1 MRVAGIDPG
10 AHGAMCVLD
19 SNNPAYAEVFDLHN
33 TTPYEA
39 ADWLFK
45 QQVNKV
51 FIEDVH
57 SLYGMSAK
65 SNFNFGYAVGLVNTI
80 SNIVLR
86 GNSPTLVQP
95 KVWQKAVG
103 VTVTGGK
110 FIKQQVFE
118 IALSLYRANLLGK
131 RGALKDGRSDA
142 TMLAYYGLYLH
153 KED

>member
-19 SNNPAYAEVFDLHN
+19 SNDPAYAEVFDLHN

-45 QQVNKV
+45 QQVNIV

-57 SLYGMSAK
+57 SLHGMSAK

-86 GNSPTLVQP
+86 GSHPILVQP
-95 KVWQKAVG
+95 KAWQQAVG
-103 VTVTGGK
+103 VTEKGK
-110 FIKQQVFE
+110 FIKQQVSELAQEKFP
-118 IALSLYRANLLGK
+118 NLNLKGK
-131 RGALKDGRSDA
+131 MGALKDGRSDA